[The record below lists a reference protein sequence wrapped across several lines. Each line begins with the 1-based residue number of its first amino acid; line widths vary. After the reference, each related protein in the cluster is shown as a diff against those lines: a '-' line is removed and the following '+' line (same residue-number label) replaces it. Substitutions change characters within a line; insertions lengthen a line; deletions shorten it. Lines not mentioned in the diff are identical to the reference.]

1 MKKLLCV
8 LLIVCFLPVIA
19 LSEDFSSMSYDEL
32 IELHRQLI
40 KEIMSRPE
48 WKEVE
53 VPAGKWI
60 IGEDIPE
67 GSYSLTTVND
77 SSIVQVY
84 GTNNYGI
91 PELIY
96 LQEGE
101 TYGKLILTAGM
112 QIDISSPVIF
122 APVKGLGF

>member
-1 MKKLLCV
+1 MKKILCV
-8 LLIVCFLPVIA
+8 LLIVCFLPVVA
-19 LSEDFSSMSYDEL
+19 LSEDLSSMSYDEL
-32 IELHRQLI
+32 IELHRQLV

-67 GSYSLTTVND
+67 GSYSVTPVKN
-77 SSIVQVY
+77 SSVINVY
-84 GTNNYGI
+84 GNNSYGI
-91 PELIY
+91 PDLIY
-96 LQEGE
+96 LSDGE
-101 TYGKLILTAGM
+101 TYGKLVLKDGM
-112 QIDISSPVIF
+112 EIDISSPVIF

>member
-8 LLIVCFLPVIA
+8 LLIVCFLPVFA
-19 LSEDFSSMSYDEL
+19 LSEDLSSMSYDEL
-32 IELHRQLI
+32 IDLHRQLV

-67 GSYSLTTVND
+67 GSYSVTPVKN
-77 SSIVQVY
+77 SSVINVY
-84 GTNNYGI
+84 GNNSYGI
-91 PELIY
+91 PDLIY
-96 LQEGE
+96 LSDGE
-101 TYGKLILTAGM
+101 TYGKLVLKDGM
-112 QIDISSPVIF
+112 EIDISSR
-122 APVKGLGF
+122 